1 MVKPFRALS
10 RLGVVAALAVAG
22 PAGLTVQ
29 QSGSALGAADR
40 ITAAWVEPHVRFL
53 ADSLLE
59 GRDTA
64 SRGHEIAARYVAAQF
79 AAFGLKPLLPSG
91 FLQSVPL
98 QQTDVDEDATVVLH
112 GPHGDRAL
120 ALHKDFFVHPAMRGE
135 RMDITAPLVFVGYGL
150 ALPALGYD
158 DYAGIDVHGKIVV
171 MLPGAPQALSGDE
184 RAVWNRL
191 PNKERFAMAHGAA
204 GIITVIPAR
213 VPLALSE
220 ERQYRQLDRFAWLA
234 AGGEPHSLFLEQ
246 GAVVRLAR
254 PGAEALFEGASHAF
268 ADVQAA
274 AAKGAHGFDLG
285 MTATIHVHFHRH
297 RVQSPNVAA
306 VLQGSDSS
314 LRNEYVV
321 YTAHLDHEGIG
332 PPMDGDP
339 IYHGALDN
347 AGGVATILAVARA
360 FAAEPAP
367 RRSIV
372 FVAVTGEEKGLV
384 GSDFFVNSG
393 VVSADRIVADV
404 NCDNFLWLGPL
415 KDVFASGAQ
424 YSTLKQDVSA
434 AAADLALTVSAD
446 PVPEQGILA
455 RSDHYSFLVHG
466 VPSLSLINGVQ
477 SGDGSRS
484 GTQLLTEWLRD
495 VHHTPRDTID
505 QAIDWDA
512 AVTCAR
518 LNFLIGKRVANA
530 ADRPAWIGH
539 PFFLASR

>member
-1 MVKPFRALS
+1 M
-10 RLGVVAALAVAG
+10 
-22 PAGLTVQ
+22 
-29 QSGSALGAADR
+29 
-40 ITAAWVEPHVRFL
+40 RFL
-53 ADSLLE
+53 ADSVLE

-79 AAFGLKPLLPSG
+79 ATIGLKPLLASG

-98 QQTDVDEDATVVLH
+98 QRTDVDEQATLVLH

-120 ALHKDFFVHPAMRGE
+120 ALHTDFFMHPAMRGE
-135 RMDITAPLVFVGYGL
+135 RFDITAPLVFVGYGL

-158 DYAGIDVHGKIVV
+158 EYSGIDVHGKIAV

-184 RAVWNRL
+184 RAVSIRL
-191 PNKERFAMAHGAA
+191 PNKERLAIAHGAA
-204 GIITVIPAR
+204 GIITI
-213 VPLALSE
+213 VPALSE
-220 ERQYRQLDRFAWLA
+220 EQQYRQFDRFAWL
-234 AGGEPHSLFLEQ
+234 GTDGEPHNLLWEQ

-254 PGAEALFEGASHAF
+254 AGAEALFSDASRSF

-274 AAKGAHGFDLG
+274 AAKGAHGFNLG
-285 MTATIHVHFHRH
+285 TTATIHATFHRR
-297 RVQSPNVAA
+297 RVQSPNVVA
-306 VLQGSDSS
+306 VLRGSDSS

-321 YTAHLDHEGIG
+321 YTAHLDHEGVG

-347 AGGVATILAVARA
+347 TGGAATLLAVARA
-360 FAAEPAP
+360 FAAEPPP

-372 FVAVTGEEKGLV
+372 FVAVTGEERGLL

-393 VVSADRIVADV
+393 AVSADRIVADV

-424 YSTLKQDVSA
+424 YSTITQDVAA
-434 AAADLALTVSAD
+434 AAADLALSVSAD
-446 PVPEQGILA
+446 PVPEQSILA

-477 SGDGSRS
+477 SGDSGRS

-505 QAIDWDA
+505 QEIDWDA

-518 LNFLIGKRVANA
+518 LNFLIVKHVANA
-530 ADRPAWIGH
+530 ADRPTWIGR